1 MVGSAPS
8 RETGYLVGLAPEGV
22 CVFLNGALGNL
33 HADFEQFTANAF
45 RTPERVVADH
55 LLDEGDGRLLQSRST
70 LRHV

>member
-1 MVGSAPS
+1 MV
-8 RETGYLVGLAPEGV
+8 
-22 CVFLNGALGNL
+22 LNGALGNL

-55 LLDEGDGRLLQSRST
+55 LLNESDGRLLQSRST